1 MVFPALENDAK
12 NMTSVTHDGVDITAK
27 VIGEVADILG
37 NIELRFDFNPSQ
49 KQMKRMQGEY
59 FDEYLQARTSLIKAG
74 EEYVNS
80 KEDLQFALED
90 QSYYRQEYY
99 EGRKDKSIGVEE
111 LQELKGK
118 SLTSR
123 KFYVEQRD
131 DYVTERDE
139 YSMAKV
145 DYFQA
150 ASNYYESKVY
160 PKQAWRKYL
169 DKLEHQKSLSP
180 EIESLSNGLDLSPL
194 NSDDLEKELA
204 DFDARLSS
212 LIESK
217 EGGVKSGVSTEIN
230 VNQNVD
236 ETVNNFETDS
246 PLIESKEGGVKS
258 GVSTE
263 INVNQ
268 NPDESVNNFETD
280 SPYQMLPDPWLENI
294 ESHINVTK
302 KSSQY
307 FNDYYL
313 NQSNFDVEIDPQ
325 TGLITDPWFDNNP
338 IPNNHHGVNMENT
351 SFDNELTDLILDPN
365 TELVDFDARVNQNEN
380 NSDLTSNAQLELEN
394 FDAQLELSSEINPEL
409 TDFDARLESSQFSG
423 NKSPNIPQQETHHS
437 ETIKV
442 SKEEKFEYFID
453 ESIYTTSSQSNYFSQ
468 NEAED
473 ISTVSSDVKNESRES
488 SFNNP
493 TPTPTITENSVE
505 NQIIADGIS
514 NFLELQETNRY
525 ETDNYIIERNDGEI
539 SISAKDDSGE
549 VFHVDESGN
558 IESNLSLDESQNF
571 VDFSALVNEK
581 FEEVNN
587 INEVSS
593 SESEY
598 DLVENQVIY
607 DGVENF
613 LDVQET
619 NRYETHNYI
628 IERNNGEIS
637 INAKDGRG
645 EVFVVSQDGNID
657 SQLNLSER
665 EELVNFSLKV
675 DNIVN
680 QKIAEGVDSFLS
692 LQETDSYETNKYLL
706 QKSDDGEI
714 SIAEIDT
721 GFDVFRIDNTGDIID
736 TNLSREETKNFLE
749 FSENVSKVMAN
760 NQIAK
765 ATVEKVKEEL
775 EL

>member
-1 MVFPALENDAK
+1 MVFSALENDAK
-12 NMTSVTHDGVDITAK
+12 NMASVTHDGVDTTAK
-27 VIGEVADILG
+27 VIGEVAEILG
-37 NIELRFDFNPSQ
+37 TLELRFDFNPSR
-49 KQMKRMQGEY
+49 KQMERMQGEY

-74 EEYVNS
+74 EEYINS
-80 KEDLQFALED
+80 KEDLQFALLD
-90 QSYYRQEYY
+90 QRYYQQEYR
-99 EGRKDKSIGVEE
+99 EARKDKSIDAKE
-111 LQELKGK
+111 LQEFKGK

-169 DKLEHQKSLSP
+169 DRLDAQKNLSP
-180 EIESLSNGLDLSPL
+180 EIESISNEVNLEDFNPDS
-194 NSDDLEKELA
+194 LEKELA
-204 DFDARLSS
+204 DFDAKLSS

-217 EGGVKSGVSTEIN
+217 QGGVKSEVSTEIN
-230 VNQNVD
+230 VNQN
-236 ETVNNFETDS
+236 F
-246 PLIESKEGGVKS
+246 
-258 GVSTE
+258 
-263 INVNQ
+263 
-268 NPDESVNNFETD
+268 DESVNNFDID
-280 SPYQMLPDPWLENI
+280 SPYEMLPDPWLENI
-294 ESHINVTK
+294 EHHRNVTK

-307 FNDYYL
+307 FNDYSLY
-313 NQSNFDVEIDPQ
+313 QSNFDVEIDPQ
-325 TGLITDPWFDNNP
+325 TGLIVDPWFDNNP

-351 SFDNELTDLILDPN
+351 SIDNELTDLILDPN

-380 NSDLTSNAQLELEN
+380 SSELSSRAQIELEN
-394 FDAQLELSSEINPEL
+394 FDTQLELSSEINPEL
-409 TDFDARLESSQFSG
+409 IDFDTKLESSQFSS

-442 SKEEKFEYFID
+442 SKEETFEYFID
-453 ESIYTTSSQSNYFSQ
+453 EYIYTTSSQNNYLSQ
-468 NEAED
+468 NEAEE
-473 ISTVSSDVKNESRES
+473 ISTVSSNVKNESIES
-488 SFNNP
+488 SLNNQ
-493 TPTPTITENSVE
+493 TPTLTENYVE
-505 NQIIADGIS
+505 NKEIIADGIS

-539 SISAKDDSGE
+539 LISAKDDRGE
-549 VFHVDESGN
+549 VFHVDNSGN
-558 IESNLSLDESQNF
+558 IESNLSLDETQSF
-571 VDFSALVNEK
+571 VDFSANLNEK
-581 FEEVNN
+581 FELVNN

-598 DLVENQVIY
+598 DLAENQVIA

-619 NRYETHNYI
+619 NRYETNKYMFSKSDD
-628 IERNNGEIS
+628 GEIS
-637 INAKDGRG
+637 ITASDGRG
-645 EVFVVSQDGNID
+645 EVFVVSQDRNID
-657 SQLNLSER
+657 NQLNLSER

-680 QKIAEGVDSFLS
+680 QKIAEGVDTFLS
-692 LQETDSYETNKYLL
+692 LQETDSYQTNKYLL

-721 GFDVFRIDNTGDIID
+721 GFEVFRIDNTGDIID

-749 FSENVSKVMAN
+749 FSHNVSKVVAN
-760 NQIAK
+760 NEIAK
-765 ATVEKVKEEL
+765 ATVEKVKEES
-775 EL
+775 EQER